1 MKTVRKFPYMLP
13 MLSKICCSFF
23 TESRMKLY
31 LKYAQLLECFG
42 FKLIFGHILDVPQSL
57 FTENGETRS
66 CCYELVW
73 AQDKQW

>member
-1 MKTVRKFPYMLP
+1 MI
-13 MLSKICCSFF
+13 SKICCSFF